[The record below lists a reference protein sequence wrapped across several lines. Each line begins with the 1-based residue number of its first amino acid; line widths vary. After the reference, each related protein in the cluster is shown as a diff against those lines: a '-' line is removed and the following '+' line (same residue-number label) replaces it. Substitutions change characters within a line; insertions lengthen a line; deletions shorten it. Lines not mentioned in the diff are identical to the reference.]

1 MKKVIWG
8 SLMVFAG
15 MLSAAVLLAG
25 SMANEWTINGQFSSF
40 WNMSQYGV
48 IPIFYVFIGV
58 AIIGMAA
65 ALWGIFEKKE

>member
-8 SLMVFAG
+8 SLMVLAG
-15 MLSAAVLLAG
+15 LLSAAVLLAG